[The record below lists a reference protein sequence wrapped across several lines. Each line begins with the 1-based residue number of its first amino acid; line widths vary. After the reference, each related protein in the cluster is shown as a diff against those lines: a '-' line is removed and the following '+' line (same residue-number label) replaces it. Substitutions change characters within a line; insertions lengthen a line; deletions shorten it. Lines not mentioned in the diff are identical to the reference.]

1 MRQVRKDKMKY
12 RLPSDKAPRIPWT
25 NRERFFFAGFV
36 GMTLLWA
43 FCLYEWNAALPA
55 RSDFGGRSVT
65 ITLSPTNT
73 SPHLYGRGAD

>member
-12 RLPSDKAPRIPWT
+12 RLTTDKDLWT
-25 NRERFFFAGFV
+25 KREYLFFTGFV
-36 GMTLLWA
+36 YMAILWA
-43 FCLYEWNAALPA
+43 FCLFEWNAALAA

>member
-1 MRQVRKDKMKY
+1 MKY

-25 NRERFFFAGFV
+25 NRECAFFTGFI
-36 GMTLLWA
+36 GMTILFA
-43 FCLYEWNAALPA
+43 FCLYQWNAALAA

-73 SPHLYGRGAD
+73 GRIP